1 MAIIKSAAAMELLQ
15 RQWVWCILLLC
26 VTLLSYQ
33 LQLLTEYHKRSIKA
47 TRYNYRP
54 EVLTTPQHILKHVKP
69 IIRAQQSPHKNTMSL
84 LTGNPQN
91 SDSPQKD
98 WCPPDQKTDFP
109 LSRPFSDSLLCSKP
123 RGLQD
128 DTDRASQLSLRH
140 QQGVTG
146 LIFKKYYVID
156 FYDRSNPP
164 TITLRRDTTC
174 SLGTNLVPRPLLQHG
189 YETIWARD
197 NQGEGKLGCKKSH
210 SKIGRLQVDLSW

>member
-1 MAIIKSAAAMELLQ
+1 MVYSAA
-15 RQWVWCILLLC
+15 LC
-26 VTLLSYQ
+26 HTAKSP
-33 LQLLTEYHKRSIKA
+33 TATADRISKRSIKA

-84 LTGNPQN
+84 LTWNPQN

-128 DTDRASQLSLRH
+128 DTDRGSQLQLSLRH

-146 LIFKKYYVID
+146 LIFKKVLRHW
-156 FYDRSNPP
+156 FLRSIEP
-164 TITLRRDTTC
+164 
-174 SLGTNLVPRPLLQHG
+174 
-189 YETIWARD
+189 
-197 NQGEGKLGCKKSH
+197 SH
-210 SKIGRLQVDLSW
+210 DYAAPQYHV